1 MKLMMLIAA
10 LIVFGTSVRAEEPKP
25 VAAAAPVQGQSDW
38 PQIFRDLQE
47 KDLVVRGAAANALVK
62 ALAES
67 SKASQKQYF
76 EGFKKSLAAT
86 DAKIREEAVKQA
98 VSIGLMF
105 QNDKHRFPELLKDL
119 TTGEPAQRAMREGQI
134 FKAAEAVLQ
143 ADYARALIEKLGGD
157 DPQVQAK
164 AVEALKAMKGDAAE
178 ELANGLDDEK
188 AAVKKLCAEMLR
200 DLGPD
205 GRDAVSALVFKLRD
219 EDDKLGR
226 KLASQSLEQLGPE
239 AAECID
245 DLVSNLDDSDKIL
258 RRISA
263 NVLKKIGPAYKS
275 ATTDLVA
282 YLTHDEKPVRNLA
295 SELLLAL
302 GAEAKPGVKDL
313 IEVIDEP
320 VAPEIKPDAAGKAL
334 VPTPN
339 DSDSKIRAAN
349 ILASIGPDAKEALP
363 GLKKFE
369 NSPEPE
375 LKEAVLAAIA
385 KISAGK

>member
-1 MKLMMLIAA
+1 MKLMLLIVALIA
-10 LIVFGTSVRAEEPKP
+10 FGLNVRAEEPKP
-25 VAAAAPVQGQSDW
+25 AVPAAAAVQADW

-47 KDLVVRGAAANALVK
+47 KDLVVREAAVKAFANALTE
-62 ALAES
+62 AAQ
-67 SKASQKQYF
+67 ASQKTYF
-76 EGFKKSLAAT
+76 ENFKKSLAAN
-86 DAKIREEAVKQA
+86 DAKVREECVKQA
-98 VSIGLMF
+98 VTVGLMF
-105 QNDKHRFPELLKDL
+105 QNDKQRFPELLKDL

-143 ADYARALIEKLGGD
+143 ADHARGLIEKLGAD
-157 DPQVQAK
+157 DPQAQAQ

-188 AAVKKLCAEMLR
+188 ASVKKLCAEMLR
-200 DLGPD
+200 DLGPE
-205 GRDAVSALVFKLRD
+205 GKEAVSALVFKLRD

-226 KLASQSLEQLGPE
+226 KLASQALEQLGPA

-245 DLVSNLDDSDKIL
+245 ELVSNLDDSDKIL

-302 GAEAKPGVKDL
+302 GAEAKEGVKDL
-313 IEVIDEP
+313 IEIIDEP
-320 VAPEIKPDAAGKAL
+320 VAADVKPDAAGKAL

-369 NSPEPE
+369 SSPEPE
-375 LKEAVLAAIA
+375 LKEAVVGAMA